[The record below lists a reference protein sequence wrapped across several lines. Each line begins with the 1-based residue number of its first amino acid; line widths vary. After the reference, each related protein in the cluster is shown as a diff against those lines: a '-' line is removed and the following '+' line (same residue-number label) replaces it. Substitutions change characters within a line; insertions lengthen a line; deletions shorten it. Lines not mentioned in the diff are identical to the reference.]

1 VALTLNAEHKVT
13 LGMVAFLALWL
24 TGLILPFVGWH
35 MFGIGAASVIGLCV
49 PLLWLMTMPCTC
61 MDGGGLGGS
70 LLAMVQV
77 ISGMIWAIVGIILLI
92 GALF

>member
-1 VALTLNAEHKVT
+1 MNAEHKVT
-13 LGMVAFLALWL
+13 LSVIAFLALWL

-35 MFGIGAASVIGLCV
+35 FFSIGAASVIGLCV
-49 PLLWLMTMPCTC
+49 PLLWLCTMPCTC

-77 ISGMIWAIVGIILLI
+77 ISGLIWAIVGIIVVI
-92 GALF
+92 RALF